1 MIKVLVSACL
11 MGEPV
16 RYNGGPVKIF
26 DDRLLAYWH
35 AEGRMVP
42 FCPEVAGGL
51 SIPRPSS
58 EISDGDGRNVL
69 RGDARVINI
78 QWDNVTESFLKGA
91 QKAMELARSMEI
103 RMAVLKD
110 GSPSCGSA
118 YIYDGRF
125 AGIKKPGQ
133 GVTAALLEKNDIR
146 VFSERQIPEA
156 SEYLKTL
163 EMRSKAELT

>member
-16 RYNGGPVKIF
+16 RYDGSAVKIF
-26 DDRLLAYWH
+26 DRRLLEYWH
-35 AEGRMVP
+35 AQERVVP

-51 SIPRPSS
+51 SIPRPCS
-58 EISDGDGRNVL
+58 EILDGDGKKVL
-69 RGDARVINI
+69 RGDARVINVHGE
-78 QWDNVTESFLKGA
+78 DVTESFLKGA
-91 QKAMELARSMEI
+91 QKVMELARSMKI
-103 RMAVLKD
+103 HMAVLKD

-125 AGIKKPGQ
+125 AGVKKPGK
-133 GVTAALLEKNDIR
+133 GVTAALFEENDIR
-146 VFSERQIPEA
+146 VFSEGEIPKA

-163 EMRSKAELT
+163 EI